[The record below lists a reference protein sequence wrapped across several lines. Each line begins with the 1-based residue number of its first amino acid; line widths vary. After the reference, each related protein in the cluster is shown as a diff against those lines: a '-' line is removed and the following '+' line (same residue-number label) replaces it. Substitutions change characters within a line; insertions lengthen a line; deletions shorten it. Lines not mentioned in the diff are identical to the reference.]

1 MHATPHLS
9 KPRMPR
15 RLIAL
20 AAAAAIGGGGGAA
33 ATLALSD
40 DPAPAI
46 ATPIV
51 AAQNTANTASADGS
65 ASTAAQVYANA
76 ASSVAFI
83 TSTTQSGQA
92 TGSGFV
98 VSADGYLV
106 TNDHVV
112 EDATKVTVKIGNGA
126 ELTAKVVGEDP
137 SSDLALLKVDPGTQ
151 KLTALQVADS
161 DGVKVGD
168 EVYAIGSPYGL
179 SSTLTTGVVSALGRQ
194 IEAPNGYTID
204 GAIQTDAALNPG
216 NSGGPLLN
224 AAGQVIGVNSQIET
238 ASGSSASG
246 NVGIGFAVDANT
258 VTKVVAALKAGK
270 TVEHAYLGVQAGDAT
285 GGGAELGT
293 VSSGSPAAD
302 AGLKQGDVVTKI
314 GDTAVADASDL
325 TAAVNDRAP
334 GDQVQVTVE
343 RDGAT
348 KALTV
353 TLGDRPAQAAT
364 DTQAQQQQEQQQGQG
379 GQQQLDPRGALPTL
393 P

>member
-1 MHATPHLS
+1 MHATPHLP

-15 RLIAL
+15 RLLAL

-40 DPAPAI
+40 DPAVPAI
-46 ATPIV
+46 ATPVV
-51 AAQNTANTASADGS
+51 AAANASDTGS
-65 ASTAAQVYANA
+65 GSGSGSTTTAAQVYANA

-83 TSTTQSGQA
+83 TSTTANGEA

-98 VSADGYLV
+98 VSTDGYLV

-112 EDATKVTVKIGNGA
+112 EDAAKVTVKIGSGA

-137 SSDLALLKVDPGTQ
+137 SSDLALLKVDPGSQ
-151 KLTALQVADS
+151 KLTALPVADS

-179 SSTLTTGVVSALGRQ
+179 SSTLTVGVVSALGRQ

-224 AAGQVIGVNSQIET
+224 AAGQVVGVNSQIET
-238 ASGSSASG
+238 ASGSSSSG
-246 NVGIGFAVDANT
+246 NVGIGFAVDSNT

-270 TVEHAYLGVQAGDAT
+270 SVEHAYLGVQAGDAT
-285 GGGAELGT
+285 GGGAQLGA
-293 VSSGSPAAD
+293 VGSGSPAAD
-302 AGLKQGDVVTKI
+302 AGLRQGDVVTTF
-314 GDTAVADASDL
+314 GDTTVDDASDL
-325 TAAVNDRAP
+325 TSAVNDRAP
-334 GDQVQVTVE
+334 GDQVQVTVQ
-343 RDGAT
+343 RDGST
-348 KALTV
+348 KTLTV
-353 TLGDRPAQAAT
+353 TLADRPAQAAST
-364 DTQAQQQQEQQQGQG
+364 TQTQQQQV
-379 GQQQLDPRGALPTL
+379 DPRELVPTL

>member
-1 MHATPHLS
+1 MHATPHLPKS
-9 KPRMPR
+9 RMPR

-33 ATLALSD
+33 ATLALGD
-40 DPAPAI
+40 DPVPAI
-46 ATPIV
+46 AAPVV
-51 AAQNTANTASADGS
+51 ATRNASDTGS
-65 ASTAAQVYANA
+65 TTTAAQVYANA

-83 TSTTQSGQA
+83 TSTTGSGEA

-112 EDATKVTVKIGNGA
+112 SDAAKVTVKIGSGA

-137 SSDLALLKVDPGTQ
+137 SSDLALLKVDPGSQ
-151 KLTALQVADS
+151 KLTALPVADS
-161 DGVKVGD
+161 DGVRVGD

-179 SSTLTTGVVSALGRQ
+179 SSTLTVGVVSALGRQ

-224 AAGQVIGVNSQIET
+224 AAGEVVGVNSQIET

-270 TVEHAYLGVQAGDAT
+270 DVEHAYLGVQAGDAT
-285 GGGAELGT
+285 GGGAQLGT
-293 VSSGSPAAD
+293 VGDGTPAAD
-302 AGLKQGDVVTKI
+302 AGLRQGDVVTKI
-314 GDTAVADASDL
+314 GDTTVDDAADL
-325 TAAVNDRAP
+325 TSAVNDRAP

-348 KALTV
+348 KTLTV
-353 TLGDRPAQAAT
+353 TLADRPAQAAT
-364 DTQAQQQQEQQQGQG
+364 ATQAQQQQT
-379 GQQQLDPRGALPTL
+379 DPRQALPTL